1 MKVNLGSTRRPRIE
15 MLPLID
21 TVFLLLVFFI
31 YGMLSMAVHHSLPV
45 KLPSSSTAKLD
56 KSEFLTVTIKSD
68 GSIFVNKKPVS
79 KEELTYVLERYGAAR
94 ESSGVLLFADR
105 AVSYQT
111 LFKVLDRIREAGI
124 ERISLQAELE
134 QR

>member
-1 MKVNLGSTRRPRIE
+1 MKVDLGSPRRPRIE

-31 YGMLSMAVHHSLPV
+31 YGMLSMAIHHSLPV

-79 KEELTYVLERYGAAR
+79 KEELTYVLERYSAAR

>member
-79 KEELTYVLERYGAAR
+79 KEELTYVLERYSAAR
-94 ESSGVLLFADR
+94 GSSGVLLFADR

>member
-1 MKVNLGSTRRPRIE
+1 MKVDLGSPRRPRIE

-45 KLPSSSTAKLD
+45 KLPSSTTAKLD
-56 KSEFLTVTIKSD
+56 KSEFVTVTIKSD
-68 GSIFVNKKPVS
+68 GSVFVNKKPVS
-79 KEELTYVLERYGAAR
+79 EEALSRVIENYGTPGK
-94 ESSGVLLFADR
+94 SSGVLLFADR
-105 AVSYQT
+105 TVSYQT
-111 LFKVLDRIREAGI
+111 LFRVLDRIREAGV
-124 ERISLQAELE
+124 ERISLQAELA

>member
-1 MKVNLGSTRRPRIE
+1 
-15 MLPLID
+15 
-21 TVFLLLVFFI
+21 VFLLLVFFI

-79 KEELTYVLERYGAAR
+79 KEELTHVLERYRATGK
-94 ESSGVLLFADR
+94 SSGVLLFADR
-105 AVSYQT
+105 SVSYQT

>member
-1 MKVNLGSTRRPRIE
+1 MKVDLGSPRRPRIE

-45 KLPSSSTAKLD
+45 KLPSSTTAKLD
-56 KSEFLTVTIKSD
+56 KSDFVTVTIKSD

-79 KEELTYVLERYGAAR
+79 LRNL
-94 ESSGVLLFADR
+94 SSVIKDYRATGKPRGVLLFGDR
-105 AVSYQT
+105 ELSYQT
-111 LFKVLDRIREAGI
+111 LFQVLDRIREAGV
-124 ERISLQAELE
+124 ERILLQAELE

>member
-1 MKVNLGSTRRPRIE
+1 

-56 KSEFLTVTIKSD
+56 KSELLSITVRSD
-68 GSIFVNKKPVS
+68 GSIYVNKAPVTLGS
-79 KEELTYVLERYGAAR
+79 LVSTLRSRLVREKIRGA
-94 ESSGVLLFADR
+94 LLFADKT
-105 AVSYQT
+105 VSYQA
-111 LFKVLDRIREAGI
+111 LFRVLDKIREAGI
-124 ERISLQAELE
+124 TRISLQAELE
-134 QR
+134 QK

>member
-68 GSIFVNKKPVS
+68 GRIFVNKKPVS
-79 KEELTYVLERYGAAR
+79 KEELTYVLERYSAAR

>member
-79 KEELTYVLERYGAAR
+79 KEELTYVLERYSAAR